1 MLFYIILH
9 LRQYVVVRYF
19 SPATVRHFGRAP
31 IRLDTLPCVPCTF
44 ARTACSAASARRA
57 YYAVLNTIVRVRT
70 YVMPCYCYILPHFHK
85 YGITHA
91 CTKVH
96 VGLHTILDLQI
107 VPFERNPVHE
117 KGAGALARTPNH
129 DVFGG
134 DDDGGGDDV
143 DRMPVLVLM
152 LMFMNMLTV
161 LIALVYKAS
170 ETMLVVVSMM
180 LQFRV

>member
-1 MLFYIILH
+1 
-9 LRQYVVVRYF
+9 
-19 SPATVRHFGRAP
+19 
-31 IRLDTLPCVPCTF
+31 
-44 ARTACSAASARRA
+44 
-57 YYAVLNTIVRVRT
+57 
-70 YVMPCYCYILPHFHK
+70 MPCYCYILPHFHT
-85 YGITHA
+85 YVITHA

-134 DDDGGGDDV
+134 DDDGGGGDDV

-152 LMFMNMLTV
+152 LMLMLMNMLTV
-161 LIALVYKAS
+161 LISSGYKAS